1 MRILAVMTLTALVIA
16 ACGGDDTGEEP
27 KPTVPE
33 GTTGGVILEI
43 SDEGGFVPLEFNLQR
58 VPRFTVF
65 SDGTVITPSRE
76 QFTFPGPAVPQL
88 VQHQL
93 DDSTVADLLAFV
105 DDLDLAA
112 TDVLDLNNA
121 PNVADASTTVVRYY
135 DEAGEHRLSVYAL
148 GFDGPGADARFA
160 ILESMIATLADAT
173 PGPGDDYRPERLAV
187 FVQEAGFLGLEQS
200 RDGGAWPLNT
210 TPDDLPIADD
220 VHSLACF
227 TVENEEAEA
236 ALSALGAADSVTT
249 WDFEG
254 VEYRLLARPLLP
266 HQDGC

>member
-1 MRILAVMTLTALVIA
+1 M
-16 ACGGDDTGEEP
+16 
-27 KPTVPE
+27 
-33 GTTGGVILEI
+33 
-43 SDEGGFVPLEFNLQR
+43 
-58 VPRFTVF
+58 
-65 SDGTVITPSRE
+65 
-76 QFTFPGPAVPQL
+76 
-88 VQHQL
+88 
-93 DDSTVADLLAFV
+93 
-105 DDLDLAA
+105 
-112 TDVLDLNNA
+112 
-121 PNVADASTTVVRYY
+121 
-135 DEAGEHRLSVYAL
+135 
-148 GFDGPGADARFA
+148 
-160 ILESMIATLADAT
+160 LADAT

-227 TVENEEAEA
+227 TVEGEEAEA

-254 VEYRLLARPLLP
+254 TEYRLLARPLLP